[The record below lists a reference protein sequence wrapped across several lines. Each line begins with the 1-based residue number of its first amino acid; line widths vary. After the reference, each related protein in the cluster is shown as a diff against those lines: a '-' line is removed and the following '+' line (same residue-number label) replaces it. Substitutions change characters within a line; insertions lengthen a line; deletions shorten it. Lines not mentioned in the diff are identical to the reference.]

1 VTENHE
7 PLDSPWP
14 DPGEDS
20 VLFLL
25 DADNRTEESVLQ
37 RWLAST
43 RATSA
48 AEDTKTAQVVL
59 PILYGK
65 KGRLEIGELPGKLG
79 MEGRTSVVPLRVVW
93 LPTKS
98 ARQSTPRFR
107 DLILGDPRHPGRFA
121 AQMIMRR
128 NPERA
133 RCIAGASATID
144 ELHERY
150 SELRIADG
158 VDEAETAEDFAA
170 FVVRRAGLA
179 LDVAERRL
187 QGNRYKVPRYVADGL
202 RASPRYNKAMEKLAV
217 ELGRPVAEL
226 HEEARAYMKEMIA
239 EPNSFFID
247 WMGKVTRFIVSLG
260 YGKEIVYDTADLER
274 TRQILRE
281 YPAALLWTH
290 KSHVDGM
297 AMISVMYDNDLPAPH
312 SLGGI
317 NMAFAG
323 LGTLGR
329 KSGVIYIRR
338 TFQDNPVYKLV
349 FRHYL
354 GYLMEKRFPFSW
366 AFEGTRS
373 RVGKLMPPRYGLI
386 KYVLEAAHA
395 TRARDLHF
403 IPVSIS
409 YDLIG
414 EVADYAMEQ
423 SGRKK
428 RPESLRWFL
437 GYVAKMRA
445 PKGRIYFDL
454 GEPVVIEGVTPPPE
468 DIDMSKTAFEVA
480 VRVNNMTPVTFPSLA
495 ATVLLGWAPR
505 AITRE
510 EFRAEVLEFV
520 IWLRK
525 RNIRLTDNFGRGH
538 DEQLEELARLTIER
552 GLVSR
557 YDEGLEPVYGISDD
571 QYAEAGY
578 YRNTIVHYFVN
589 KAILELALIKSI
601 DAEAADR
608 VDTFWDE
615 TDRLRDLFKF
625 EFFYSQKDEFREQL
639 AQEMAMYVTD
649 WLAVLEGDAQGV
661 HEMLADMR
669 PLLAHATLLPY
680 VEAYGIVAEVLEQLE
695 PGVGIDIKECVSLS
709 LKYGEQRYLQR
720 RISSKASI
728 AKLLFENGYKLFDNL
743 GLTAG
748 GDPAIAKQ
756 RATVSAEFAELS
768 DRLARIQKLAQMP
781 RKKRRATAN
790 ARSNG
795 E

>member
-1 VTENHE
+1 
-7 PLDSPWP
+7 
-14 DPGEDS
+14 
-20 VLFLL
+20 LFLL
-25 DADNRTEESVLQ
+25 DADNSVETRLL
-37 RWLAST
+37 REWLAST
-43 RATSA
+43 RSRSA
-48 AEDTKTAQVVL
+48 AGDTDVAEVVL

-79 MEGRTSVVPLRVVW
+79 MAGNTRVIPLRVVW

-98 ARQSTPRFR
+98 ARQSAPRLR
-107 DLILGDPRHPGRFA
+107 DLVLGDPRHPGQFA
-121 AQMIMRR
+121 AQMIMRW
-128 NPERA
+128 NPDRA
-133 RCIAGASATID
+133 RCVTGASATID
-144 ELHERY
+144 ELHETFSDFRRANG
-150 SELRIADG
+150 LDDAQTAD
-158 VDEAETAEDFAA
+158 EFAA

-187 QGNRYKVPRYVADGL
+187 QGNRYKVPHYVADGL
-202 RASPRYNKAMEKLAV
+202 RASPRFIRAMDKLAE
-217 ELGRPVAEL
+217 ELGKPVAEL
-226 HEEARAYMKEMIA
+226 HEEARGYMKEMIA
-239 EPNSFFID
+239 EPSSFFID

-260 YGKEIVYDTADLER
+260 YGNEIVSNEEDLER

-281 YPAALLWTH
+281 YPSALLWTH

-297 AMISVMYDNDLPAPH
+297 AVLSMMYDNDLPAPH

-329 KSGVIYIRR
+329 KSGIIYIRR
-338 TFQDNPVYKLV
+338 TFADNPVYKLV

-386 KYVLEAAHA
+386 KYILEAAHA
-395 TRARDLHF
+395 THASDLHF

-414 EVADYAMEQ
+414 EVAEYAMEQ
-423 SGRKK
+423 SGQQK
-428 RPESLRWFL
+428 RPESLSWFL

-454 GEPVVIEGVTPPPE
+454 GEPVVVKGVTPAPDE
-468 DIDMSKTAFEVA
+468 VDMSKLAFEIA

-505 AITRE
+505 ALTLD
-510 EFRAEVLEFV
+510 EFRSEVLEYV
-520 IWLRK
+520 VWLRK
-525 RNIRLTDNFGRGH
+525 RKIRLTDNFDRGH
-538 DEQLEELARLTIER
+538 DKQLAELARLTIDR
-552 GLVSR
+552 GLVST
-557 YDEGLEPVYGISDD
+557 YDEGSEAVYGIADE
-571 QYAEAGY
+571 QYAVAGY

-589 KAILELALIKSI
+589 KAIIELALIKAV
-601 DAEAADR
+601 DTDAADR
-608 VDTFWDE
+608 LDTFWGE

-625 EFFYSQKDEFREQL
+625 EFFYSPKDEFRQQL
-639 AQEMAMYVTD
+639 AQEMAMYD
-649 WLAVLEGDAQGV
+649 ENWQEVLVGDSRGVQG
-661 HEMLADMR
+661 MLSGMR

-680 VEAYGIVAEVLEQLE
+680 VEAYGIVAEVLERLE
-695 PGVGIDIKECVSLS
+695 PGIGIDLKECVSSS

-720 RISSKASI
+720 RISSRTSI
-728 AKLLFENGYKLFDNL
+728 AKLLFENGYKLFSNL

-748 GDPAIAKQ
+748 GDPATSEQ
-756 RATVSAEFAELS
+756 RKAASREFAELS
-768 DRLARIQKLAQMP
+768 ERLDRIHKLARSTHVIRGMP
-781 RKKRRATAN
+781 TN
-790 ARSNG
+790 SQSSG
-795 E
+795 D

>member
-1 VTENHE
+1 M
-7 PLDSPWP
+7 DSPWP
-14 DPGEDS
+14 DSREGP

-25 DADNRTEESVLQ
+25 DADNSAEESVLQ

-48 AEDTKTAQVVL
+48 AEDTETAQVVL
-59 PILYGK
+59 PILHGK
-65 KGRLEIGELPGKLG
+65 KGRLEIGQLPQKLEMDG
-79 MEGRTSVVPLRVVW
+79 TTRVVPVRVVW
-93 LPTKS
+93 LPEKS
-98 ARQSTPRFR
+98 ARQSTPRLR
-107 DLILGDPRHPGRFA
+107 DLFLGDPRHPGRYA
-121 AQMIMRR
+121 AQMILRS
-128 NPERA
+128 NPDRA
-133 RCIAGASATID
+133 RCVAGASATID
-144 ELHERY
+144 ELRNRF
-150 SELRIADG
+150 SELLLSDGADEFES
-158 VDEAETAEDFAA
+158 DDDFAA

-187 QGNRYKVPRYVADGL
+187 QGNRYKVPHYVADSL
-202 RASPRYNKAMEKLAV
+202 RANKKFNRAMDKLAA
-217 ELGRPVAEL
+217 ELGRPVQDL
-226 HEEARAYMKEMIA
+226 HEEARGYMREMVA

-247 WMGKVTRFIVSLG
+247 WMGKVTRFIVSRG
-260 YGKEIVYDTADLER
+260 YGNEIVCNAEDLER
-274 TRQILRE
+274 TRQILRD
-281 YPAALLWTH
+281 YPSALLWTH

-297 AMISVMYDNDLPAPH
+297 AVLSMLYENDLPAPH

-354 GYLMEKRFPFSW
+354 GYLMDKRFPFSW

-373 RVGKLMPPRYGLI
+373 RIGKLMPPRYGLI
-386 KYVLEAAHA
+386 KYVIEAAHE

-414 EVADYAMEQ
+414 EVADYALEQ
-423 SGRKK
+423 SGAQK

-445 PKGRIYFDL
+445 PKGRIYFDF
-454 GEPVVIEGVTPPPE
+454 GEPVVIEGATPPPDE
-468 DIDMSKTAFEVA
+468 VDMSKTVFEVA

-505 AITRE
+505 AITLE
-510 EFRAEVLEFV
+510 EFRAEILEFV
-520 IWLRK
+520 IWLRRRK
-525 RNIRLTDNFGRGH
+525 IRLTDNFDKGH
-538 DEQLEELARLTIER
+538 DKQLDELARLTIER
-552 GLVSR
+552 GLVSM
-557 YDEGLEPVYGISDD
+557 YDEGSEPVYGISED
-571 QYAEAGY
+571 QYAVAGY
-578 YRNTIVHYFVN
+578 YRNTVVHYFVN
-589 KAILELALIKSI
+589 KAILELALVKAC
-601 DAEAADR
+601 DTRAADR
-608 VDTFWDE
+608 IATFWNE

-625 EFFYSQKDEFREQL
+625 EFFYSPKDEFREQL
-639 AQEMAMYVTD
+639 AKEMSMYEEN
-649 WLAVLEGDAQGV
+649 WEAVLGGEAQGV
-661 HEMLADMR
+661 VDMLANMR

-680 VEAYGIVAEVLEQLE
+680 IEAYGVVAEVLERLE
-695 PGVGIDIKECVSLS
+695 PGVGIDEKECVALS
-709 LKYGEQRYLQR
+709 LKYGEQRYRQR

-728 AKLLFENGYKLFDNL
+728 AKLLFANGYKLFSNL

-748 GDPAIAKQ
+748 GDPAAAEQ
-756 RATVSAEFAELS
+756 RKTVSAEFAELS
-768 DRLARIQKLAQMP
+768 DRLARIQKLAQSP
-781 RKKRRATAN
+781 RTKRRATAH